1 MPEERPKPLEA
12 VIFSTKAAV
21 SAVVAVLVFNLTG
34 LAGAGW
40 AAVSAVIVSQ
50 PSIHPSLR
58 ASLTRVTANLIGAC
72 LGAGMSA
79 LLGHSLLSLA
89 CGVLVTGL
97 VCHFLKLDEALRPAY
112 AAVVIVI
119 FSADTS
125 GSVWAGSRDRMVS
138 VVVGCLCALAVG
150 FVFARTATLLNLP
163 RAAPTSNQTG
173 TE

>member
-1 MPEERPKPLEA
+1 MPEDRPKPLEA
-12 VIFSTKAAV
+12 LVFSTKAAL

-34 LAGAGW
+34 LTGAGW

-50 PSIHPSLR
+50 PSIHPSFR

-72 LGAGMSA
+72 LGAAMSA
-79 LLGHSLLSLA
+79 LLGNTLLSLA

-97 VCHFLKLDEALRPAY
+97 VCHFMKLDDALRPAY
-112 AAVVIVI
+112 AAVAIVI
-119 FSADTS
+119 YSADTT

-150 FVFARTATLLNLP
+150 LVFDKAVMFLKLSHAG
-163 RAAPTSNQTG
+163 SSSGKTG